1 MLYAFWPSEL
11 HQRAVG
17 VLLVVEEFFIP
28 LLILSYCYGRIIWI
42 LTKRLDTKLHTT
54 NISSNDDQFHL
65 AKKNTVKTFLI
76 ISICFI
82 ICWSN
87 SQVFY
92 LLFNLGFNFHWEGT
106 YSKFATL
113 MAFGNCTVNPFIYL
127 IKYKDYQTALKSC
140 FNCNERKSGNQHI
153 QINTSLMTDVS
164 CLISTV
170 SNSTPVV

>member
-42 LTKRLDTKLHTT
+42 LTKRVDSKLHTT
-54 NISSNDDQFHL
+54 NRSTQDDQFHL
-65 AKKNTVKTFLI
+65 AKKNTIKTFLI

-92 LLFNLGFNFHWEGT
+92 LLFNLGFTFHWEGT

-113 MAFGNCTVNPFIYL
+113 MAFGKCTVNPFIYL

-140 FNCNERKSGNQHI
+140 FNCNESKSGNHHV
-153 QINTSLMTDVS
+153 QINTSSKTDIN
-164 CLISTV
+164 CLTSTV
-170 SNSTPVV
+170 SNSTAVV